1 MDLAS
6 AEAYLA
12 SSLPAHNFAI
22 QSLSASQSN
31 LAALTGQVAALSAKL
46 EDKKRAYAAS
56 LRDVKM
62 VSARLIQEREAEIFA
77 LKRAASAG
85 APVP

>member
-1 MDLAS
+1 MG
-6 AEAYLA
+6 
-12 SSLPAHNFAI
+12 AHNAALLHLGTM
-22 QSLSASQSN
+22 SSSR
-31 LAALTGQVAALSAKL
+31 AALTDQVAALSAKL

-85 APVP
+85 APAP